1 MQPDRFSLGDLGLTL
16 FLVWVSSL
24 YCSYLASPS
33 VKQTSSNPWKF
44 PFSVVVLLSGFP
56 FSLCPHKFG
65 VKGSLWGS
73 CGGWSLGLPCNQK
86 QPQGWVVR
94 FFPVL
99 NIKLQDKRH
108 FSKGYICAGTY
119 AHTPSSTGS
128 EAAEKSAVAST
139 ASSLVLHPS
148 AHSSASDCWCGNVL
162 LNQAFIIKLRSNTQP
177 SLWC

>member
-1 MQPDRFSLGDLGLTL
+1 MSY
-16 FLVWVSSL
+16 L

-33 VKQTSSNPWKF
+33 VKQTSSNPF
-44 PFSVVVLLSGFP
+44 RNSLFFFSGGSPLWISLF
-56 FSLCPHKFG
+56 FSWCPHKFG
-65 VKGSLWGS
+65 VKGCPSLWGS

-86 QPQGWVVR
+86 QPQGWVVG

-99 NIKLQDKRH
+99 NTKLQDKRH
-108 FSKGYICAGTY
+108 FSKGYICAGAY
-119 AHTPSSTGS
+119 AQTPSSTGS
-128 EAAEKSAVAST
+128 EAAEKSSVAST

-148 AHSSASDCWCGNVL
+148 AHSSVSDCWCGNVL